1 MYDDGFD
8 QTVATVRAIR
18 ELVGEDFAILVDVNN
33 AYLPHTALS
42 VARQLED
49 YDVWHF
55 EEPLAEHDRDGYA
68 ALADAVD
75 LPIAAGEQSYTRWQF
90 RDLMVHDHIDILQ
103 PDVITCG
110 GFSEFKKIAALA
122 QAFNK
127 PITVHNTDPTI
138 GTAAH
143 LHLWVSTPNCI
154 SPQEYN
160 IEPHAL
166 AEHAIMRNPPEVR
179 RGRIA
184 TPQGPG
190 LGIELDE
197 DVISR
202 LTTSR
207 GLVEAKEEAA
217 RHRLARLGP
226 TRAEV
231 QTSDADRCRTLV
243 AFSSSSSIPKPG
255 ALGNMT
261 SPARGTGGLRS
272 K

>member
-166 AEHAIMRNPPEVR
+166 AEHAIMKNPPEVR
-179 RGRIA
+179 GGRIA

-207 GLVEAKEEAA
+207 GLVEAKE
-217 RHRLARLGP
+217 
-226 TRAEV
+226 
-231 QTSDADRCRTLV
+231 
-243 AFSSSSSIPKPG
+243 
-255 ALGNMT
+255 
-261 SPARGTGGLRS
+261 
-272 K
+272 